1 MGFSNQSIKPVK
13 LDKPHICK
21 REGLWRVSPFAWK
34 NENVKRHGRRWEL
47 AHAYTNAQN
56 ELIRAEFEAAKER
69 QREWKRAANNR
80 TCNFCGSL
88 AEYTH
93 RDGSPVCK
101 CSNKECTPGRDRWLE
116 YEDFEELG
124 K

>member
-34 NENVKRHGRRWEL
+34 NENVKRHGKRWEF
-47 AHAYTNAQN
+47 AHAYTNKQN
-56 ELIRAEFEAAKER
+56 EIIHAEYEAAKER
-69 QREWKRAANNR
+69 QREWKRLDEERGLLAKEDLAA
-80 TCNFCGSL
+80 
-88 AEYTH
+88 
-93 RDGSPVCK
+93 
-101 CSNKECTPGRDRWLE
+101 
-116 YEDFEELG
+116 YENEMLNGQWE